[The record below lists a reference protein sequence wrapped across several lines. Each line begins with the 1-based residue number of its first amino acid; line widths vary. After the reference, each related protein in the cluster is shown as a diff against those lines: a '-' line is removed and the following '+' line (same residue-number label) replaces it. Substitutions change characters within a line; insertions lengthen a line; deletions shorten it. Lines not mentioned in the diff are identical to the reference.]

1 MKKIDLGVVVTT
13 LIIVTISCSLAFFAA
28 RIVGK
33 PKDINLVAKNVA
45 ITFTDTSSIA
55 DETISPG
62 WNNVKSF
69 TITNNSKEDFN
80 YNILLKGLVNTF
92 ESINTLQYK
101 ITSDTG
107 YNMDNYLNV
116 IKTETSKDVVLAY
129 DVVIPKGSKQTYQ
142 VEFKYIS
149 IDEDQSSDMG
159 KKLGGTLAIE
169 ESTGKAKIYDKL
181 LSDNPTIKTRTDF
194 STPLTETNVNT
205 LYKAKESIAGSTP
218 KDVYYF
224 AGDARNNWVKFGGY
238 YWRIIRTNSDESIR
252 LLYAGTSPDVEDAY
266 INNECFTEDCVAN
279 DSKDYISYKN
289 SGVKKTLESWYDTN
303 LINYDKY
310 ISKSANYCSD
320 ETEYD
325 TINGRLYFQAANR
338 LYLNKAPTY
347 DCDSSNTLTGLK
359 VGLMNP
365 DEAAF
370 AGGVFGVP
378 GKTYYYYNSKN
389 SSAVGQNYWWLAGGW
404 GYTGTAYVFNIEG
417 RDGSLIGAI
426 DSHSTYSTAATRP
439 VINLKGDL
447 IYKSGDGSAEYPY
460 EIEETLYQRLLTDKS
475 TVITEPRG
483 GSYNK
488 VFADENTKTLYTS
501 TESIASSEEKT
512 VYYFAGNATDN
523 WVKFGEYYWRI
534 IRTNNDNSIRLLY
547 HGTSSDT
554 TEAYID
560 TTTFNSAN
568 NDIMHVGYMYGTS
581 GSLENNRTNKN
592 SSTIKNI
599 VDTWYQ
605 NNLLNYT
612 KYLST
617 TAAYCNDRG
626 SLYETSIKFPA
637 YSRLNTNKTPT
648 YNCTNSK
655 DAFSASNS
663 EAKLRYPIALMTADE
678 MSFAGGVIFTN
689 VPTVWYYSN
698 SLNTSSTGSNLWWT
712 MTPYTWDGSYSREFV
727 VDGSIN
733 PGDFG
738 FGHVGNSFVIRPVIS
753 LKGSVVYKS
762 GDGTSSSP
770 YEIVLN

>member
-1 MKKIDLGVVVTT
+1 MKKIDLGVIVTT

-28 RIVGK
+28 RIVGN

-101 ITSDTG
+101 ITSDNG
-107 YNMDNYLNV
+107 YNMDNYLNIV
-116 IKTETSKDVVLAY
+116 KTENSKDVVLAY
-129 DVVIPKGSKQTYQ
+129 DIVIPKGSKQTYQ

-159 KKLGGTLAIE
+159 KRLGGTLAIE
-169 ESTGKAKIYDKL
+169 ESTGKPKIYDKL

-194 STPLTETNVNT
+194 STTFTETNVNT

-238 YWRIIRTNSDESIR
+238 YWRIIRTN
-252 LLYAGTSPDVEDAY
+252 
-266 INNECFTEDCVAN
+266 
-279 DSKDYISYKN
+279 
-289 SGVKKTLESWYDTN
+289 
-303 LINYDKY
+303 
-310 ISKSANYCSD
+310 
-320 ETEYD
+320 
-325 TINGRLYFQAANR
+325 
-338 LYLNKAPTY
+338 
-347 DCDSSNTLTGLK
+347 
-359 VGLMNP
+359 
-365 DEAAF
+365 
-370 AGGVFGVP
+370 
-378 GKTYYYYNSKN
+378 
-389 SSAVGQNYWWLAGGW
+389 
-404 GYTGTAYVFNIEG
+404 
-417 RDGSLIGAI
+417 
-426 DSHSTYSTAATRP
+426 
-439 VINLKGDL
+439 
-447 IYKSGDGSAEYPY
+447 
-460 EIEETLYQRLLTDKS
+460 
-475 TVITEPRG
+475 
-483 GSYNK
+483 
-488 VFADENTKTLYTS
+488 
-501 TESIASSEEKT
+501 
-512 VYYFAGNATDN
+512 
-523 WVKFGEYYWRI
+523 
-534 IRTNNDNSIRLLY
+534 NDNSIRLLY

-568 NDIMHVGYMYGTS
+568 NDIMYVGYMYGTS

-605 NNLLNYT
+605 NNLLDYT

-678 MSFAGGVIFTN
+678 MAFAGGVIFTN
-689 VPTVWYYSN
+689 VPTIWYYSN

>member
-1 MKKIDLGVVVTT
+1 MKKIDLGVIVTT

-28 RIVGK
+28 RVIGN

-55 DETISPG
+55 SDVISPG
-62 WNNVKSF
+62 WNNVKTF
-69 TITNNSKEDFN
+69 TITNNSKEDFS
-80 YNILLKGLVNTF
+80 YNITLKGLVNTF

-101 ITSDTG
+101 ITSDNG
-107 YNMDNYLNV
+107 YDMDNYLNV

-129 DVVIPKGSKQTYQ
+129 NITIPKNTIQSYQ
-142 VEFKYIS
+142 VEFNYVS
-149 IDEDQSSDMG
+149 TEEDQSGDMG

-169 ESTGKAKIYDKL
+169 ASTGTPEIYDKL
-181 LSDNPTIKTRTDF
+181 LADNPTIKTRTDF
-194 STPLTETNVNT
+194 STTLTETNVNT
-205 LYKAKESIAGSTP
+205 LYKAQEDNT
-218 KDVYYF
+218 DVYYF
-224 AGDARNNWVKFGGY
+224 AGDAKNNWVKFGGY
-238 YWRIIRTNSDESIR
+238 YWRIIRTNSDGSIR

-279 DSKDYISYKN
+279 GSKDYISYKN

-370 AGGVFGVP
+370 AGGVFEVT

-404 GYTGTAYVFNIEG
+404 GYTGTAYIFNIEG
-417 RDGSLIGAI
+417 RDGSLTGAI
-426 DSHSTYSTAATRP
+426 EEHSTYSTAATRP

-488 VFADENTKTLYTS
+488 IFADENTKTLYTS
-501 TESIASSEEKT
+501 TESIASNEEKT

-523 WVKFGEYYWRI
+523 WVKFGGYYWRI

-568 NDIMHVGYMYGTS
+568 NDIMYVGYMYGTS

-605 NNLLNYT
+605 NNLLDYT

-617 TAAYCNDRG
+617 TAVYCNDRG
-626 SLYETSIKFPA
+626 YLYETSINFPA
-637 YSRLNTNKTPT
+637 YSRLNTNKTPS

-689 VPTVWYYSN
+689 APTVWYYSN

-727 VDGSIN
+727 VDGSTY

-753 LKGSVVYKS
+753 LNSSVVYKS
-762 GDGTSSSP
+762 GDGTADSP